1 MAIIRK
7 AQRTDIEN
15 VEYVCR
21 MTAGEQAQTDEVT
34 GKAIAKTYS
43 TYYIRECTDT
53 CFVLAD
59 DTDKAVGYIL
69 CEPNYKRYN
78 KVFRSVDAPQIKKI
92 SQKYGIMAYFLPVPC
107 TFFGR
112 SYPAHMHIDILPEY
126 QNKGY
131 GSKLLDALFKE
142 LESRGVKGIMLTAGL
157 DNVGAIRFYKRNG
170 FKTIVKS
177 KTINAIIMA
186 KRLK

>member
-1 MAIIRK
+1 
-7 AQRTDIEN
+7 
-15 VEYVCR
+15 
-21 MTAGEQAQTDEVT
+21 MTAGEQAQTDEMT
-34 GKAIAKTYS
+34 GEAIAKTYS

-69 CEPNYKRYN
+69 CEPDYKRYSR
-78 KVFRSVDAPQIKKI
+78 VFRRVDVPEIKKI
-92 SQKYGIMAYFLPVPC
+92 SKKEGRLAFFLPVPC
-107 TFFGR
+107 TFFGK

-131 GSKLLDALFKE
+131 GSMLLNALLKE
-142 LESRGVKGIMLTAGL
+142 LESRSVKGLMLTAGF
-157 DNVGAIRFYKRNG
+157 DNAGAIRFYKRNG
-170 FKTIVKS
+170 FKTVIKS